1 MYKIKDH
8 FEDISKTLSILKVYI
23 SLNNSAGLRDVN
35 TISEHFF
42 AGLLSKIFDSEFEN
56 MNLIK
61 VNFPAIDL
69 GDTNKKVCYQV
80 TYTNERT
87 KLNETLQKFVEH
99 KLYNTFEELNILI
112 LSDKKNYQPF
122 NHVTGINFDPKKN
135 IIDISSLM
143 YLISR
148 ITDTNKLE
156 QISDYLKRELHG
168 ISLLD
173 SDPLENNIIEIMEK
187 EILNNLAL
195 LSRSVRY
202 DDNKKPITPKDILN
216 YLSDDDFLYYKRE
229 KKSVMYMFMELKF
242 DTYNKYED
250 KLLSFKSH
258 RAKEIIQLYTQF
270 NIWNKY
276 NQLTEMRLDEFI
288 EFKRILAYE
297 LNKHIMGHVNSLTRE
312 RYEN

>member
-1 MYKIKDH
+1 MYKRKDH
-8 FEDISKTLSILKVYI
+8 FEDISKMLSILKVYI
-23 SLNNSAGLRDVN
+23 SLHNSAGLRDVN

-42 AGLLSKIFDSEFEN
+42 AGLLNKIFDLKFKN

-69 GDTNKKVCYQV
+69 GDTNKKICYQV
-80 TYTNERT
+80 TYTNDRT

-112 LSDKKNYQPF
+112 LSDKKNYKPF

-148 ITDTNKLE
+148 ITDIKKLE
-156 QISDYLKRELHG
+156 EISDYLRRELHG
-168 ISLLD
+168 ISLPD

-187 EILNNLAL
+187 EILENLTL

-202 DDNKKPITPKDILN
+202 DNDKKPITPKDILN
-216 YLSDDDFLYYKRE
+216 YLNDDDFLYYKRE
-229 KKSVMYMFMELKF
+229 KNSAIKMLTTLKF

-258 RAKEIIQLYTQF
+258 RAKEIIPLYFQF
-270 NIWNKY
+270 KIWNKY
-276 NQLTEMRLDEFI
+276 NQLTEMRLDEFV

-297 LNKHIMGHVNSLTRE
+297 LNKHIMGHINALTGE